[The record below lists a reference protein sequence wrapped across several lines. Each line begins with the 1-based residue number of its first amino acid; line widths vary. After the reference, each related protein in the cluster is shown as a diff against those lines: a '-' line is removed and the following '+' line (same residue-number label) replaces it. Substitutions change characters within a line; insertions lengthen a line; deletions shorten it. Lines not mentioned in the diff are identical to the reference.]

1 MNNQSLREAVPI
13 ILNCLKEYQYSKEY
27 LVSLRRHFNHV
38 IDLYTKEGIIYYKEG
53 QYQHFLSRIQ
63 KEHEKGG
70 LRVNLFWHY
79 RKCAYYLDEYFR
91 TGNVHPI
98 MLNNN
103 KHDDLSPEFSN
114 TLDEY
119 LFYVKSSIKDSTLNQ
134 RKLAIQ
140 RYLCFLQSNGHKSF
154 ESVEAKDIQKY
165 FTALSEKYSS
175 RTLNGHR
182 LHIRQFHH
190 FLFEHQMITPTWL
203 SLLDFH
209 TVIPRKIQGYLS
221 YEETERIMS
230 AIDDTTN
237 IGKRDYAI
245 LSLVKTTGLRGV
257 DIINLKLTDINWR
270 LGFISITQ
278 SKTGVKL
285 QLPLLYET
293 GEALKEY
300 ILNARPKSDS
310 ANVFLRVQAP
320 HIPLKSTSSL
330 DAILDKYKH
339 QSDIPK
345 IPWDGKSFHGV
356 RRGFG
361 RELILADI
369 PVTSVMQ
376 ILGHSRLDSTKPYI
390 MLHTDELRKC
400 ALDFSIIPVERGEL
414 LDD

>member
-103 KHDDLSPEFSN
+103 KYDDLSPEFSN

-119 LFYVKSSIKDSTLNQ
+119 VFYVKSSIKDSTLNQ

-140 RYLCFLQSNGHKSF
+140 RYLCFLQSSGHKSF

-165 FTALSEKYSS
+165 FTDLSEKYSS

-221 YEETERIMS
+221 YEETE
-230 AIDDTTN
+230 T
-237 IGKRDYAI
+237 
-245 LSLVKTTGLRGV
+245 
-257 DIINLKLTDINWR
+257 
-270 LGFISITQ
+270 
-278 SKTGVKL
+278 
-285 QLPLLYET
+285 
-293 GEALKEY
+293 
-300 ILNARPKSDS
+300 
-310 ANVFLRVQAP
+310 
-320 HIPLKSTSSL
+320 
-330 DAILDKYKH
+330 
-339 QSDIPK
+339 
-345 IPWDGKSFHGV
+345 
-356 RRGFG
+356 
-361 RELILADI
+361 
-369 PVTSVMQ
+369 
-376 ILGHSRLDSTKPYI
+376 
-390 MLHTDELRKC
+390 C
-400 ALDFSIIPVERGEL
+400 
-414 LDD
+414 